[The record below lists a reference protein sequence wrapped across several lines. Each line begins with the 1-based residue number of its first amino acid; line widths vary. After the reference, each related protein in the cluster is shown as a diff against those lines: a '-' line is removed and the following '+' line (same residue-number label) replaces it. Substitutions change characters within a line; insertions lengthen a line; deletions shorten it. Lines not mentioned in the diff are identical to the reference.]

1 MRKTALM
8 VRCVPR
14 YGFENTEVRT
24 VDLDVPHDADES
36 TLQEALTFYFAGRGI
51 SDALYDIA
59 VDDNG
64 FFAIVNDEAYDYT
77 WGRPLL

>member
-24 VDLDVPHDADES
+24 VDLDVPHDADEQV
-36 TLQEALTFYFAGRGI
+36 LHEALTFYFAGRGI

-64 FFAIVNDEAYDYT
+64 FFAIVNDEAFDYS